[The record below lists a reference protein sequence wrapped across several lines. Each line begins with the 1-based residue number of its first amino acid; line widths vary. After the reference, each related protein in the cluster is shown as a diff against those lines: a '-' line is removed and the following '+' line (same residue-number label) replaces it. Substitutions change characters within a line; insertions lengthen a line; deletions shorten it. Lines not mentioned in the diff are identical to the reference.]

1 MNFLVAKAKGY
12 RLLYATGVWPSVSRL
27 LDSYPKKVRSHGSF
41 MFSFLRSFYAD
52 FHMATPVHSPYS
64 IEHMWYYKLKRLIK

>member
-12 RLLYATGVWPSVSRL
+12 RLLYVTGVWSSVSRF

-41 MFSFLRSFYAD
+41 MFSFLRGFYAD
-52 FHMATPVHSPYS
+52 FCMATPVPSS
-64 IEHMWYYKLKRLIK
+64 DSVEHM

>member
-12 RLLYATGVWPSVSRL
+12 HLLYVPGVWPSVSRF

-41 MFSFLRSFYAD
+41 IFSILRGFYAD
-52 FHMATPVHSPYS
+52 FRMAPPVHSPNS
-64 IEHMWYYKLKRLIK
+64 IEHMWYYEPKRLIK